1 MRVLIAGGGIGG
13 LTLALSLHAV
23 GITDIRVVEAA
34 PAIRPLGVGLNI
46 LPNAVREL
54 AELGLLDELSAV
66 GVQTGE
72 LSYYNRFGSLIWNE
86 PRGRAAG
93 YRWPQLSIH
102 RGRLQLVLLDEV
114 RRRLGDE
121 TVVADA
127 RVRDFDIRA
136 DDSVRVIVDH
146 PAAGGVGEFDADV
159 MVGADG
165 INSAVRAALYPDEGE
180 PPWNGLLV
188 WRGSAWRT
196 PFLNGST
203 MIIAGDERR
212 RAVVYP
218 MSRPAGPGQPV
229 LMNWALARPAAE
241 QDRPARADWNRRVEP
256 DSFLS
261 DFADLRFDWL
271 DVPELVRA
279 GGEAFVYPMVD
290 RDPLPRWTFGP
301 VTLLGDA
308 AHAMYPMGSN
318 GATQS
323 IVDARVLAF
332 CLARHADPVAAL
344 VEYEQRRRP
353 VTTDLQERNRQLGPE
368 LVISLAARLAPDGF
382 TDVHEVISAGELAEI
397 SDRYARSGG
406 FDVTTVN
413 DRPSY
418 DVPDAARVVLP

>member
-1 MRVLIAGGGIGG
+1 MRVLVAGAGIGG
-13 LTLALSLHAV
+13 LTLALSLHAA
-23 GITDIRVVEAA
+23 GIRDVRVLEAA
-34 PAIRPLGVGLNI
+34 PEIRPLGVGLNI

-54 AELGLLDELSAV
+54 AELGLLDDLTAV
-66 GVQTGE
+66 AVCTGE

-86 PRGRAAG
+86 PRGRSAG

-102 RGRLQLVLLDEV
+102 RGRLQMVLLEEV
-114 RRRLGDE
+114 RRRLGDA
-121 TVVADA
+121 TVVTDA
-127 RVRDFDIRA
+127 RVRDFDIRP
-136 DDSVRVIVDH
+136 DGSVRTVVGQ
-146 PAAGGVGEFDADV
+146 PGPGGVSEFEADV

-165 INSAVRAALYPDEGE
+165 INSAVRAALYPGEGE

-196 PFLNGST
+196 PILNGKT

-218 MSRPAGPGQPV
+218 MSRAAGPGQPV

-241 QDRPARADWNRRVEP
+241 QDRPARADWNRVVEP
-256 DSFLS
+256 DSFLA

-279 GGEAFVYPMVD
+279 GGEAFLYPMVD
-290 RDPLPRWTFGP
+290 RDPLPRWSFGP

-323 IVDARVLAF
+323 IVDARVLAH
-332 CLARHADPVAAL
+332 CLALHADPVTAL
-344 VEYEQRRRP
+344 SEYERLRRP

-368 LVISLAARLAPDGF
+368 LVISLAAQRAPDGF
-382 TDVHEVISAGELAEI
+382 VDVHDVIPATELAEI
-397 SDRYARSGG
+397 SQRYARLGG
-406 FDVTTVN
+406 FDVATVN

-418 DVPDAARVVLP
+418 DVPVAARGVRP